1 MRVMRRDTEMERQ
14 LVAIAAQS
22 IGQAQVKDG
31 AVEVS
36 PLIEALNRMADERA
50 WPGDVKLARPVPLLA
65 EAAEELADLR
75 SYLVW
80 HAQANYDAT
89 VAGDGDA
96 ADEYGRAMRA
106 LALTLEAW
114 AALAGQ

>member
-1 MRVMRRDTEMERQ
+1 MKRNLDRERE
-14 LVAIAAQS
+14 LVSVAAQS
-22 IGQAQVKDG
+22 IGHAQVREG
-31 AVEVS
+31 RVEVS
-36 PLIEALNRMADERA
+36 PLVEALNRLADERA
-50 WPGDVKLARPVPLLA
+50 WPGDVEVAGRKTPLLA

-80 HAQANYDAT
+80 HAQAHYDAT
-89 VAGDGDA
+89 LAGDGDA

-114 AALAGQ
+114 AALAGH